1 MNVIE
6 LLRTAVRSLSSN
18 KMRSALTVLGI
29 IIGVTAVITLTA
41 IGNGSQEAI
50 TSNIESLGTN
60 LVFVTPGATSESGV
74 RGAQGSAVTL
84 TLEDAESLQD
94 AELAP
99 AVLAVAPQIQTMAR
113 IVAGRINSYSQ
124 IMGVTPDYEIVRN
137 SPVAEGD
144 FISSYDVERRST
156 VAVLGSTVA
165 GNLFAEEDP
174 VGQYIKING
183 TKYTVIGVM
192 ESKGGTGFNSID
204 NMIFAPITT
213 VQYRLYSQRTT
224 SGDYSVQSINV
235 QVASASQTTVAE
247 EQISTIL
254 RDRHQITSEDDFTIT
269 SQQDTIDALT
279 QSTQVWIIFLGAIAG
294 ISLIVGGI
302 GIMNIM
308 LVSVTERTREIG
320 IRKAVGAKRKDILLQ
335 FLVESGFLS
344 LVGGG
349 VGVLVAF
356 GLTRMISKVNFGGQN
371 ITMVIST
378 DITILAVGVSAAIG
392 IIFGLYPAY
401 RAARLKPIEALRYE

>member
-6 LLRTAVRSLSSN
+6 LLRTAIRSLSSN

-41 IGNGSQEAI
+41 IGNGSKQAI
-50 TSNIESLGTN
+50 TANIEALGTN

-74 RGAQGSAVTL
+74 RGAQGSAITL
-84 TLEDAESLQD
+84 TLEDAEALQD
-94 AELAP
+94 PELAP

-124 IMGVTPDYEIVRN
+124 IMGVTPDYQTVRN

-156 VAVLGSTVA
+156 VVVLGSTVA
-165 GNLFAEEDP
+165 ANLFAEDDP

-183 TKYTVIGVM
+183 TKYTVIGIM

-235 QVASASQTTVAE
+235 QVTSASQTTVAE
-247 EQISTIL
+247 EQITAIL
-254 RDRHQITSEDDFTIT
+254 RDRHQITAEDDFTIT

-344 LVGGG
+344 LFGGG
-349 VGVLVAF
+349 IGVGVAF